1 MGAIALYLIVYLPV
15 SRSDL
20 IKHIFDTIFLIG
32 ILNPHFWLLFQIG
45 MLNPDFRQWYGET
58 VPEIKIIC
66 VLEFLFLFCK
76 IINVFQL
83 TFLVL
88 GNCCLIK
95 WEIRSRL
102 CPKVCEMQKLC
113 RSRRYSVSA
122 TCRHFW
128 ELFLFYSVCF
138 LF

>member
-20 IKHIFDTIFLIG
+20 IKHIFDTNFLIG
-32 ILNPHFWLLFQIG
+32 ILNPHFWLLFQID

-76 IINVFQL
+76 IINVLHL

-95 WEIRSRL
+95 WEIRS
-102 CPKVCEMQKLC
+102 
-113 RSRRYSVSA
+113 
-122 TCRHFW
+122 
-128 ELFLFYSVCF
+128 
-138 LF
+138 